1 MTYCEVAYVRVLSGA
16 TSDVVGDSD
25 VENLIAL
32 SDQQIDDDLG
42 VFSAPVPSRIKHLSA
57 LLTAIKLLER
67 PDLRF
72 RLGDSGLTEQ
82 QVERNL
88 ERWHREVERIYAHYG
103 KTVPRSG
110 GSLKVV

>member
-1 MTYCEVAYVRVLSGA
+1 MTYCEASSVRVLSGV
-16 TSDVVGDSD
+16 TSNVIGDSD
-25 VENLIAL
+25 IENLIAL
-32 SDQQIDDDLG
+32 SDQQINDDLG

-72 RLGDSGLTEQ
+72 RLGDSGFTEQ
-82 QVERNL
+82 QIERNL
-88 ERWHREVERIYAHYG
+88 ERWNREVERIYAYYG

-110 GSLKVV
+110 GSLGAV